1 MKYSEQIDTIE
12 KKLKK
17 HQNERMQNNILI
29 NSNRM
34 QFSNKCLQSLSW
46 L

>member
-12 KKLKK
+12 KRLKK
-17 HQNERMQNNILI
+17 HQNERMQNVLI

-34 QFSNKCLQSLSW
+34 QFSNKCLHS
-46 L
+46 